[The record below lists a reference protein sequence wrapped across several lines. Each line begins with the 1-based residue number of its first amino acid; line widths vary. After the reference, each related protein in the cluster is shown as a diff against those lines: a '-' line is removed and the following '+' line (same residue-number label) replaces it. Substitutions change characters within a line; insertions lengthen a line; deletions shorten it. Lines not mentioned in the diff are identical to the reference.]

1 MINLFEHPVLKCTFH
16 PFMSTELK
24 KVLRETDIM
33 IQFSSLWYFL
43 SFGFWHSFS
52 KWIIQRNSPRKV
64 PPWKKFHSH
73 RNHFHFIKNCIF
85 RYCTSYFNRFKI
97 LSFLARK
104 FKLLISPIFLILAQK
119 FKLLIFHNFFFKF
132 WSFLR
137 LFGHFWAKVF
147 PSELFLS
154 NFHFHSFILGK
165 PLVVESVIGII
176 TLKIAALK
184 NLTFS

>member
-1 MINLFEHPVLKCTFH
+1 MIILWIFAPKYGTLLGFVKLFTYFIPMINLFEHPVLKCTCH

-85 RYCTSYFNRFKI
+85 RYCTSYFNRFIFGAKI
-97 LSFLARK
+97 
-104 FKLLISPIFLILAQK
+104 QT
-119 FKLLIFHNFFFKF
+119 
-132 WSFLR
+132 
-137 LFGHFWAKVF
+137 
-147 PSELFLS
+147 S
-154 NFHFHSFILGK
+154 NFPHFLFQFWRKKSNF
-165 PLVVESVIGII
+165 
-176 TLKIAALK
+176 
-184 NLTFS
+184 